1 MNYEAWLKTCR
12 IHWMRG
18 IDKKIDAAKKMLLDF
33 FSTVE
38 KPYCAISGGKDS
50 LVSLDLAMSV
60 APGTFDVCWGD
71 EDFNMPGTREQ
82 ISAIEHHY
90 AIKVT
95 RIRVRHGARE
105 FRDMFGCY
113 PACEN
118 PHPVDFEAD
127 TGKEVTAH
135 FGWDGVIL
143 GLRSEESRQRRYA
156 MTNPLR
162 KLKGKDIWRV
172 SPIPHWTYRDVWSYM
187 VGMGLP
193 VHKAYETM
201 IEGGVDPSLARIGP
215 FTAVRVWEYGAHE
228 NNRRFFPEEWND
240 FVRQN
245 PFVPR

>member
-1 MNYEAWLKTCR
+1 
-12 IHWMRG
+12 MRG

-162 KLKGKDIWRV
+162 TLSCCLESSHLDLIIEVAGGHVGKAGGVRDGEDWKLREIGV
-172 SPIPHWTYRDVWSYM
+172 CHPHQPCSADHPDGGF
-187 VGMGLP
+187 VGMI
-193 VHKAYETM
+193 VFVFCASQTC
-201 IEGGVDPSLARIGP
+201 I
-215 FTAVRVWEYGAHE
+215 
-228 NNRRFFPEEWND
+228 EEWLPIQ
-240 FVRQN
+240 RIALQIGN
-245 PFVPR
+245 PPLRPS